1 MVHKNEMEKYM
12 NPENRSI
19 RSIFT
24 VMSTAIRT
32 LEKEGRL
39 TMEKSYIQH
48 GSTSVYEHSVKVAYT
63 SLYFARRF
71 RLNIDEKSL
80 IRGALLHDYFLYDW
94 HEKDKSH
101 RLHGFY
107 HPSTALRNAKEDF
120 DLNPIEEN
128 MIVRHMF
135 PLTPI
140 PPRYKEAWILCLAD
154 KYCATIETLFPLLM
168 WKVLRARMI
177 KALFLS

>member
-1 MVHKNEMEKYM
+1 M
-12 NPENRSI
+12 NPENRPI

-48 GSTSVYEHSVKVAYT
+48 GSTSVY
-63 SLYFARRF
+63 
-71 RLNIDEKSL
+71 
-80 IRGALLHDYFLYDW
+80 YFLYDW

-128 MIVRHMF
+128 MIARHMF

-154 KYCATIETLFPLLM
+154 KYCATVETLLPLLM

>member
-1 MVHKNEMEKYM
+1 MH
-12 NPENRSI
+12 S
-19 RSIFT
+19 
-24 VMSTAIRT
+24 
-32 LEKEGRL
+32 RL
-39 TMEKSYIQH
+39 ARDRYFNDFFRYISNSGQFSKTRQFIQH
-48 GSTSVYEHSVKVAYT
+48 GDTSVYSHCVAVAYV
-63 SLYFARRF
+63 SLWFSY
-71 RLNIDEKSL
+71 RLHISVSKQSL
-80 IRGALLHDYFLYDW
+80 LMGAFLHDYFLYDW

-128 MIVRHMF
+128 MIARHMF